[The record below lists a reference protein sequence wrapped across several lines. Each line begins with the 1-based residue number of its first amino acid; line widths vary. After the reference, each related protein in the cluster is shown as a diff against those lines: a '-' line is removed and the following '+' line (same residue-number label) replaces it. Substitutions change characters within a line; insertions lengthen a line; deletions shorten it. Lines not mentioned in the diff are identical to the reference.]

1 VNGVQSIHGT
11 SALVIGAGSG
21 VGRAAATALHA
32 AGARVAAVARRREG
46 LETLRSTLGDGIS
59 TTQADA
65 ADPASAQRLLREF
78 QPALVVLT
86 AGVRPLT
93 AALDEQSWET
103 FSAPWN
109 ADTRAAFHLL
119 QAALALPL
127 QPGSCVV
134 LVSSGAAIGGSPL
147 SGGYA
152 GAKRMQWWLAE
163 YAQDISDRRGL
174 GIRFLA
180 VVPLQLIEG
189 TDIGNAAAAA
199 YGARRGISAADLF
212 AQNWNVPLDADK
224 VAAAIVDG
232 LRGAIAPGV
241 MAVGVS
247 GEGVAALE

>member
-1 VNGVQSIHGT
+1 VNGVQSIRGA

-21 VGRAAATALHA
+21 VGRATVAALHG

-46 LETLRSTLGDGIS
+46 LESLRAALGDGVAIA
-59 TTQADA
+59 QADA
-65 ADPASAQRLLREF
+65 TEPESAKRLLREF
-78 QPALVVLT
+78 APTLVVLA
-86 AGVRPLT
+86 AGVRPHM
-93 AALDEQSWET
+93 AALDEQSWEA

-109 ADTRAAFHLL
+109 ADARAAFHLL
-119 QAALALPL
+119 QAALTLPL
-127 QPGSCVV
+127 RPGSCVV
-134 LVSSGAAIGGSPL
+134 LVSSGTAIGGSPL

-152 GAKRMQWWLAE
+152 AAKRMQWWLAE
-163 YAQDISDRRGL
+163 YAQDISDRKGL

-180 VVPLQLIEG
+180 VVPRQLIEG

-199 YGARRGISAADLF
+199 YGAQRGISATDLF
-212 AQNWNVPLDADK
+212 AQNWNVPLDAEK

-241 MAVGVS
+241 TAVAVS